1 MAGCLHGEP
10 TLLDVFFGCT
20 VIGLWF
26 WSRGRPTRAIGSGR
40 GRVLGLA
47 AADTTAHLQVAPTG
61 AYPQGIRTVFTELI
75 AQEGVRGL
83 FRGLGAANARAF
95 PAAAAQFAGYE
106 MAVRFF
112 RWMDPDKNTAAT
124 TIIPS

>member
-1 MAGCLHGEP
+1 LVLVARPANQG
-10 TLLDVFFGCT
+10 DRFGK
-20 VIGLWF
+20 
-26 WSRGRPTRAIGSGR
+26 R
-40 GRVLGLA
+40 RVLGLA

-61 AYPQGIRTVFTELI
+61 TYPQGIRTVFTELI